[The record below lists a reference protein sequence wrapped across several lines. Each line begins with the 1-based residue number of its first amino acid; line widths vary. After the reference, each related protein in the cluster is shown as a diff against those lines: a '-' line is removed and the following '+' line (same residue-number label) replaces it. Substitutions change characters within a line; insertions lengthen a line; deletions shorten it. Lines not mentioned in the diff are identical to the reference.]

1 MQNITLLGAT
11 GSIGQSTCSILSAH
25 RDDYRLYAIAAYSNV
40 QKMFELCQQWE
51 PQFAVMTDLDSAEA
65 LSLKIRT
72 AGLPTEVLGG
82 EEGLVKICQD
92 TEVQI
97 VVAAMVGA
105 AGLVP
110 AIAAAKA
117 GKRICLANKEA
128 LVMGGKLLM
137 EAVEAGGATL
147 IPVDSE
153 HNALFQA
160 MPPGYRCGQPPD
172 GVERLILT
180 ASGGP
185 FREIPLENLQ
195 QVSPAQAIAHPNWS
209 MGPKV
214 SVDSA
219 SMMNKGLEL
228 IEAHWLFNMPCSKIE
243 VLIHPQSIIHSL
255 VEYADGSQLAQ
266 LGVPD
271 MRTPIACALS
281 WPARI
286 SSGVPKLD
294 LAEKGLLSFQKP
306 DLQRFPCL
314 RLAFNAIEQGG
325 AAPTILNAA
334 NEVAVKAFLEEK
346 IPYLAIPQL
355 IDKALTELPASAPI
369 DSVEALYEIDNRT
382 RNFVRGQV
390 LTNDK
395 I

>member
-1 MQNITLLGAT
+1 MHTITLLGAT
-11 GSIGQSTCSILSAH
+11 GSIGQSTLSILSAH
-25 RDDYRLYAIAAYSNV
+25 RNQYQLFAVAAYSNV
-40 QKMFELCQQWE
+40 QGMFETCQAWA
-51 PQFAVMTDLDSAEA
+51 PRFAVMTNPQAAEELA
-65 LSLKIRT
+65 LKLAKATIS
-72 AGLPTEVLGG
+72 TEVLMG
-82 EEGLVKICQD
+82 EAGLVQISQHPDCQ
-92 TEVQI
+92 T

-110 AIAAAKA
+110 TIAAAYA

-160 MPPGYRCGQPPD
+160 MPPGYRCGQRAQ

-185 FREIPLENLQ
+185 FREYPLNKLD
-195 QVSPAQAIAHPNWS
+195 QVSPAQAIAHPNWT

-219 SMMNKGLEL
+219 TMMNKGLEL
-228 IEAHWLFNMPCSKIE
+228 IEAHWLFNMPCSEIE

-255 VEYADGSQLAQ
+255 VEYSDGSQLAQ

-281 WPARI
+281 WPDRI
-286 SSGVPKLD
+286 SSGVARLD
-294 LAEKGLLSFQKP
+294 LAEKRQLTFEKP

-314 RLAFNAIEQGG
+314 GLAFNAIEQGG

-334 NEVAVKAFLEEK
+334 NEVAVKVFLEGK
-346 IPYLAIPQL
+346 VPYLAIPKM
-355 IDKALTELPASAPI
+355 IDHALTQMPASASI
-369 DSVEALYEIDNRT
+369 NSVEALYQIDHQT
-382 RNFVRGQV
+382 REFCQAFAHS
-390 LTNDK
+390 L
-395 I
+395 